1 VKHRATASFWTKYN
15 SLSKAVRRAADKS
28 FTLLKN
34 NPRHPSLHF
43 KKVGELWS
51 ARIDDN
57 YRALALESPDG
68 YHWIWI
74 GTHSEYDRLLK

>member
-1 VKHRATASFWTKYN
+1 MM
-15 SLSKAVRRAADKS
+15 KA
-28 FTLLKN
+28 

-57 YRALALESPDG
+57 YRALALESADG
-68 YHWIWI
+68 FDWIWI
-74 GTHSEYDRLLK
+74 GSHAEYDRLIK